1 MALHQLTPIVF
12 FLCATY
18 VIKAIIDALMRLRLL
33 RAGGSEDL
41 LRSILQG
48 EEAQRRHSSLRTGM
62 TLVALALAFAGI
74 QVAGWTDLTPGVV
87 AFLAG
92 AVGAANL
99 AFYALSR
106 RFS

>member
-1 MALHQLTPIVF
+1 MALHNLVPIVF

-18 VIKAIIDALMRLRLL
+18 VIKAVIDSMMRLRLL
-33 RAGGSEDL
+33 RAGGSEEL

-48 EEAQRRHSSLRTGM
+48 EELQRRHASLRTGM

-74 QVAGWTDLTPGVV
+74 QAFGWTDLTPGVV

-92 AVGAANL
+92 AIGIANL

-106 RFS
+106 RFT